1 MLLSIII
8 PIYRVEDTI
17 QRCLESVLMQL
28 DDRMELIIIDDGSPD
43 DSAKIAS
50 RMIQGRANCTLIH
63 QSNQGLSAARKTGP
77 GGGTGLDFYLE
88 GQMVW
93 TSRSKIQLLR

>member
-50 RMIQGRANCTLIH
+50 RMIQGGANCTLIH
-63 QSNQGLSAARKTGP
+63 KS
-77 GGGTGLDFYLE
+77 
-88 GQMVW
+88 
-93 TSRSKIQLLR
+93 IQAF